1 MALVTG
7 ASGGI
12 GRAVALRLG
21 SEGYRL
27 ALLGRRE
34 SVLAETARQL
44 SNESLVH
51 VADVAERDRMFEVV
65 EETVDAFG
73 RLDVLVNAA
82 GILFRESALDHSLDT
97 WRRTMATNLDGPF
110 WLAQAFVRTLL
121 ASGRAGAIVNI
132 ASVEAVY
139 PLKNHIAYSVSK
151 GALLMLTKAMALD
164 VAPHGI
170 RVNAVGAGVTET
182 AMNADVRADPGGRD
196 RLLALVPMARF
207 GKPEEV
213 AEVVAFLASDR
224 ASYVTGALLFVDGG
238 WATH

>member
-1 MALVTG
+1 MNELRRVALVTG

-65 EETVDAFG
+65 EETVDVFG

-121 ASGRAGAIVNI
+121 ASGRAGAIGEHSLGRGGLPAEESHRVLGI
-132 ASVEAVY
+132 QGCSVDAHQGDGLGRRAAWNPGERRGCGCHRNGYECGRPRRPWREGSVARAGTNG
-139 PLKNHIAYSVSK
+139 PLWQ
-151 GALLMLTKAMALD
+151 T
-164 VAPHGI
+164 
-170 RVNAVGAGVTET
+170 
-182 AMNADVRADPGGRD
+182 
-196 RLLALVPMARF
+196 
-207 GKPEEV
+207 
-213 AEVVAFLASDR
+213 
-224 ASYVTGALLFVDGG
+224 
-238 WATH
+238 